1 MSVVSRKL
9 LTGKECSAQKDAIL
23 PLATPCKSEDGESE
37 IDHLC
42 IRKGQNL
49 IIAFGS
55 CNRMKSIWG
64 PDAYEWKPERWLKP
78 LLSTVA
84 EARIPGI
91 YPSLYVVADW
101 LHERK
106 TCAYPFIE

>member
-1 MSVVSRKL
+1 MDSKR
-9 LTGKECSAQKDAIL
+9 SARKDAIL

-49 IIAFGS
+49 IVAFGS
-55 CNRMKSIWG
+55 CNRLKPIWG

-78 LLSTVA
+78 LPSTVTD
-84 EARIPGI
+84 ARISGV
-91 YPSLYVVADW
+91 YSSLYVVDDD
-101 LHERK
+101 LLLENRSL
-106 TCAYPFIE
+106 PFLE